1 MARAFRAKYEAEDI
15 YQLYRQKSNE
25 GDEQR
30 LRLLAAEL
38 RTHTRLEHAV
48 DIPQQYRAITK
59 EVRTPYIRD
68 AWSRISASLVAKS
81 PVIQVQ
87 PKDEAREDYR
97 AAAADASRW
106 DMAAVERL
114 NKQLGEDVVYNDT
127 AALVRDGESV
137 LKVVHQPN
145 AWANFPRLT
154 GNDAAETLRAQ
165 TDFKKG
171 VDLPIA
177 WRNVDRLSMLFGDGE
192 YGDEW
197 ALEYGEYPLP
207 YIKGRYGLARDQDGE
222 LFDPHSKIS
231 GRPKPEGYLQSNG
244 GRCIKLEFFD
254 ADEWHVLID
263 GIEPTGWPKKNP
275 YSPFKP
281 YFRAKAHESESLLY
295 SLLYLVPRL
304 DELLTMKLNW
314 VYLGSYPNPIISSTP
329 SQDGMPG
336 LDGPLGDVANPAGK
350 KLTWLPGQLMELP
363 PGQQL
368 TFLAPPPIG
377 ADTNDLLT
385 IFRGLIEIAGV
396 PSVMRGSSTGGDS
409 GYLANQML
417 AAAAMHYKLAGAA
430 LQRQHEQAMDFM
442 HWMVPN
448 LIKQTVWVQGWQEI
462 DKKTNRPKTKAGR
475 AWLALSPDEQ
485 SQNTAPVSK
494 LGPVSF
500 TFRPTLPT
508 DEQARAM
515 VAIQLTN
522 PGNQLVSKRYALE
535 EWVQVDDADAV
546 LEEIVVEQ
554 AMNEEPLL
562 SIWRDEALRLA
573 GLLPPKDAEAPA
585 AAPVD
590 PLAALQGAL
599 GGGQGALPP
608 GPNQLQPGIPGQ
620 AAGGLP
626 SVPGLNMPIQPTPP
640 QGGGLP
646 AGQYPGQPGGPRG

>member
-1 MARAFRAKYEAEDI
+1 MARAFKAKYEAEDI
-15 YQLYRQKSNE
+15 YDLYRQKSTE

-30 LRLLAAEL
+30 LRVLAAEL
-38 RTHTRLEHAV
+38 RTHCRLEHAV
-48 DIPQQYRAITK
+48 NIPKEYRAITK
-59 EVRTPYIRD
+59 EVRTPYLRD
-68 AWSRISASLVAKS
+68 AWSRISASLVSKS
-81 PVIQVQ
+81 PVVQVQ

-127 AALVRDGESV
+127 SALVRDGESV

-154 GNDAAETLRAQ
+154 GTDAAETLKSQ
-165 TDFKKG
+165 TDFKRG

-197 ALEYGEYPLP
+197 ALESGEYPLP
-207 YIKGRYGLARDQDGE
+207 YIKARYGLTRDQNGE
-222 LFDPHSKIS
+222 LVDPHSRLGGK
-231 GRPKPEGYLQSNG
+231 PKPEGYLQSSG
-244 GRCIKLEFFD
+244 GRCVKLEFFD

-295 SLLYLVPRL
+295 SLLWLVPRL

-314 VYLGSYPNPIISSTP
+314 AYLGSYPNPVISSTP
-329 SQDGMPG
+329 GQDTMPD
-336 LDGPLGDVANPAGK
+336 LSGPIGDSPLAGGK
-350 KLTWLPGQLMELP
+350 KLTWEPGKLMELP

-368 TFLAPPPIG
+368 SFLVPPPIG
-377 ADTNDLLT
+377 ADTNDLLN
-385 IFRGLIEIAGV
+385 ILRSLIEIAGV
-396 PSVMRGSSTGGDS
+396 PSVMRGTSAGGDS
-409 GYLANQML
+409 GYLANQMM

-430 LQRQHEQAMDFM
+430 LQRQHEQALDFI
-442 HWMVPN
+442 HWMIPN

-462 DKKTNRPKTKAGR
+462 DAKTNRPKTRAGR
-475 AWLALSPDEQ
+475 AWLALSPDQ
-485 SQNTAPVSK
+485 QGQNMAPVSK
-494 LGPVSF
+494 LGPVSY

-515 VAIQLTN
+515 VATQLVAAKM
-522 PGNQLVSKRYALE
+522 VSKRYALE
-535 EWVQVDDADAV
+535 QWVQVDDPDAV
-546 LEEIVVEQ
+546 LEEIVVED

-562 SIWRDEALRLA
+562 SIWREEALRIA
-573 GLLPPKDAEAPA
+573 GLLPPKAEEAAPA

-590 PLAALQGAL
+590 PLAALVGPT
-599 GGGQGALPP
+599 GQPLIPP
-608 GPNQLQPGIPGQ
+608 GPTQLQPGIPGQ

-640 QGGGLP
+640 QQSVGLP
-646 AGQYPGQPGGPRG
+646 GQFPGQPGGPRG